1 MRNVIPSCW
10 VYGTFPLASLQE
22 TLPIKKKGPKSPRTC
37 FQTHFNLQFSKLQT
51 TVFFFW
57 IEFWKNSPTFC
68 FADSRIRWE
77 PHSAKWGGSRCRPQI
92 YAFKLTYSLQQK
104 RKFIF
109 QPAIWG
115 VTVSLREGNP
125 NKTWQATFKMS
136 IGHFHQ
142 QLESSKLL
150 KSKHKL
156 KTFLE
161 VSLQNQQEF

>member
-1 MRNVIPSCW
+1 MLDLRYLSTRLFTRNPTNKKKVR
-10 VYGTFPLASLQE
+10 SLQGHASK
-22 TLPIKKKGPKSPRTC
+22 PILISNFRS
-37 FQTHFNLQFSKLQT
+37 FKL
-51 TVFFFW
+51 
-57 IEFWKNSPTFC
+57 FWKNSPTFC

-92 YAFKLTYSLQQK
+92 YAFKLTYSLQKK

-125 NKTWQATFKMS
+125 NKTWQTTFKMP